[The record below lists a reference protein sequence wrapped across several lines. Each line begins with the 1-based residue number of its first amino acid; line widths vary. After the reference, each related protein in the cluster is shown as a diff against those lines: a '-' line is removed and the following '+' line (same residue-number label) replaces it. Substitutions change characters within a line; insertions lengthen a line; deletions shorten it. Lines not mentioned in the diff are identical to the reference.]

1 MNKPAIFRR
10 YNQQN
15 LALTLWAFAKL
26 EHRLPDQLTAAAS
39 ERAADSLHECNPQ
52 VPVFGEKTEE
62 EKKKPYPDPNTSGLI
77 RRMLIRRIL
86 YMLYCC

>member
-1 MNKPAIFRR
+1 MLRR

-26 EHRLPDQLTAAAS
+26 EYRLPDRLTAAAS

-52 VPVFGEKTEE
+52 VS
-62 EKKKPYPDPNTSGLI
+62 KP
-77 RRMLIRRIL
+77 
-86 YMLYCC
+86 